1 MAMRGALTGLT
12 LALAA
17 GMGLILGS
25 GGAEAQQRER
35 VRIAFGDIPAVENL
49 HFLIALER
57 AKEKGL
63 DIELNSLRS
72 EDIAA
77 QAIVG
82 GQADVGVG
90 TPYALIQRVNAPIR
104 MFLHWQPL
112 RFFPIV
118 AADTYK
124 TWADLNGHEIAVHSR
139 GSGTEAIIRLAAQ
152 RNNIRFSNIS
162 YIPGSEVRA
171 NAMLRGNIKATI
183 VDSANRRMLMERAPG
198 RFTLLPLEGVSAT
211 DEALFANREWLEKNP
226 RAAEI
231 LVESILTTFREIQA
245 NPEVVTELRRRYRLL
260 PNITAQQEADILPY
274 FREITEA
281 RVLPM
286 NGGGAAAVQDDF
298 AFFTLA
304 GQLQGEASA
313 LKVEDFW
320 DFGPLNRV
328 LARIGNR

>member
-1 MAMRGALTGLT
+1 
-12 LALAA
+12 
-17 GMGLILGS
+17 
-25 GGAEAQQRER
+25 
-35 VRIAFGDIPAVENL
+35 
-49 HFLIALER
+49 
-57 AKEKGL
+57 
-63 DIELNSLRS
+63 
-72 EDIAA
+72 
-77 QAIVG
+77 
-82 GQADVGVG
+82 
-90 TPYALIQRVNAPIR
+90 
-104 MFLHWQPL
+104 
-112 RFFPIV
+112 
-118 AADTYK
+118 
-124 TWADLNGHEIAVHSR
+124 
-139 GSGTEAIIRLAAQ
+139 
-152 RNNIRFSNIS
+152 
-162 YIPGSEVRA
+162 
-171 NAMLRGNIKATI
+171 
-183 VDSANRRMLMERAPG
+183 MLMERAPG